1 MTFHSYYSLERQARM
16 ISGCASSVVVIV
28 LAVTASLCRSDEFE
42 NRIDLNFTS
51 HNSKQIE
58 VRYFDYNRGLG
69 ITMFS
74 SKERF
79 LVLTTNSK
87 LLFCVKDAVY
97 QEGDDLDQIVV
108 IRGRPFLDH
117 RRRNKASSYSIN
129 NKEADALM
137 VAAELKSPRED
148 QQSVCGDPA
157 ETRERVA
164 KAVNEVV
171 NDAARK
177 EMERPYHKQEL
188 RRVINDLIGDP
199 HIPVI
204 IDLAISL
211 GEKEKIIGRDYPPVL
226 PFYSFARMVARLLK
240 DPALVS
246 KAGTKKKEEKSL
258 CEHRSVCTK
267 TCPPCKKKECD
278 GLCGVGCSCW
288 KMVCGDCCWQKGC
301 CSHDECCRKEGVVSL
316 ACTNVLH
323 FTCTNFKCPNETNEL
338 LQ

>member
-1 MTFHSYYSLERQARM
+1 M
-16 ISGCASSVVVIV
+16 IGGCASSVVVIV

-137 VAAELKSPRED
+137 VAAELKSPRDD
-148 QQSVCGDPA
+148 QQSVCRDPA
-157 ETRERVA
+157 ETRDGET
-164 KAVNEVV
+164 
-171 NDAARK
+171 
-177 EMERPYHKQEL
+177 
-188 RRVINDLIGDP
+188 
-199 HIPVI
+199 
-204 IDLAISL
+204 ISQT
-211 GEKEKIIGRDYPPVL
+211 RAP
-226 PFYSFARMVARLLK
+226 
-240 DPALVS
+240 
-246 KAGTKKKEEKSL
+246 
-258 CEHRSVCTK
+258 
-267 TCPPCKKKECD
+267 
-278 GLCGVGCSCW
+278 
-288 KMVCGDCCWQKGC
+288 
-301 CSHDECCRKEGVVSL
+301 
-316 ACTNVLH
+316 
-323 FTCTNFKCPNETNEL
+323 
-338 LQ
+338 